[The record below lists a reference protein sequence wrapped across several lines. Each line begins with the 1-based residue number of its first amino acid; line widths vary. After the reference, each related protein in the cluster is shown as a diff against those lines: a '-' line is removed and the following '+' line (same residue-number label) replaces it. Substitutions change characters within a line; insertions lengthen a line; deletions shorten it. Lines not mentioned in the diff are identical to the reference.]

1 MSTAKTATVKSTPA
15 ATGTSASDAQF
26 DATPLGTSSSFA
38 SMFANSSSSNIVG
51 QLPPP
56 SHLKHQQTNNDAPA
70 SGAASD
76 EDLQLTPEQAL
87 WKSCCTEVGVPFA
100 LKGSDAHAV
109 VKALYAKR
117 AKAELPAR
125 PPKDPATMDKWE
137 RCCHQLGYSF
147 PAKGTPEYN
156 EVMVLF
162 MKQPPSST
170 GGIVRPLPTTAA
182 PGGVPNYYT
191 RKQ

>member
-1 MSTAKTATVKSTPA
+1 MSTAKTATVKSTPTA
-15 ATGTSASDAQF
+15 ATGTIASDAEF

-38 SMFANSSSSNIVG
+38 SMFASSSSIVG

-56 SHLKHQQTNNDAPA
+56 SHLKHQQTNNDAPEA
-70 SGAASD
+70 
-76 EDLQLTPEQAL
+76 EDLTPEQAL

-162 MKQPPSST
+162 MKQPPSAG
-170 GGIVRPLPTTAA
+170 GGIVRPLPATVA